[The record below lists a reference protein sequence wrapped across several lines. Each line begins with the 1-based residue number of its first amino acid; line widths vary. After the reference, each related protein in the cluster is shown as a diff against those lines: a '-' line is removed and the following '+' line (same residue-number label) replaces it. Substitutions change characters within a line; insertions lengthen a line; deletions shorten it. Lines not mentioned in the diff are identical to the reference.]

1 MVGAQRHAGRALL
14 VAAGGDDHGRP
25 QGLAQLD
32 GRHADA
38 AAAALHQQG
47 LARLQ
52 TPAVEHVD
60 QTVKKVSGRLA
71 ASSLRPA
78 GTGRH
83 WASGTTHSSA

>member
-1 MVGAQRHAGRALL
+1 MVGAQRQAGRALL
-14 VAAGGDDHGRP
+14 VAAGRDDHGRP
-25 QGLAQLD
+25 QGLGQLD
-32 GRHADA
+32 GRHAD

-52 TPAVEHVD
+52 APAVEHVL

-71 ASSLRPA
+71 ASIAQPA